1 MPQLKVALAQQGQL
15 KIVAFSSDVAATKPF
30 LCAFAQ
36 LDGSSSLYGARPQK
50 TISTQL
56 GPPGATAN
64 TWRVLL
70 DLFVS
75 GDPTNRILS

>member
-1 MPQLKVALAQQGQL
+1 MPQIKVALAQQGQL
-15 KIVAFSSDVAATKPF
+15 NVVAFSSDVATTKPF

-36 LDGSSSLYGARPQK
+36 LDGSSSLYGTRPQK

-56 GPPGATAN
+56 GPPGATAS

-70 DLFVS
+70 DLFVF
-75 GDPTNRILS
+75 GDPTNWILN

>member
-36 LDGSSSLYGARPQK
+36 LDGSSFLYGARPQN

-56 GPPGATAN
+56 GPLGATAS
-64 TWRVLL
+64 TWRALL
-70 DLFVS
+70 DLFVFR
-75 GDPTNRILS
+75 DPTNWILN